1 MDILHSDL
9 DKQVKE
15 IKLILFSKDEEYEE
29 KRKRVRK
36 KKWQVIQLLLLS
48 SVIVMIAAGLYKV
61 LPQIPI
67 KIIQNLVTEEHTTV
81 VMSGV
86 LVSKLAVALA
96 IILFCSRIIFIVL
109 QGVLGLMKV
118 VVMLAKQLL
127 HLLFLLV
134 NLLSNKKSSSSEKF
148 SFGLGDNNKDTPV
161 KDDKPTKS
169 KSEMELLMRKQ
180 LEFGLDQYGL
190 LDIEDA
196 PKKGIEI
203 VSVIKGPTVTRYLI
217 SKNDILVKDIKNKLQ
232 DLEITMEVQSVKLT
246 NEDGRLYLEVA
257 NIPEARELVAFKE
270 VYEAFNSSNVKR
282 HPLEVPIGVTATG
295 ELLIVRIQKMPHMLI
310 AGATGSGKSVSG
322 NEIICSLILNSDPE
336 TLKLILID
344 PKRVELSQYKGIP
357 HLMQPIAKDIK
368 EIKRV
373 MEFLIDEMERRYIVL
388 EESGCKNIEQY
399 REKGNKMPYVVMFF
413 DELADI
419 IIQDRNFV
427 EESIM
432 RLVGK
437 ARAAGIHLIIATQR
451 PSVDVVTGIIKANL
465 PAAMAFAT
473 KSAIDSRVILD
484 QGGAEKLLG
493 EGDGLL
499 LLPDRAKLTRFQ
511 GAYIKDDEIDIII
524 ESVIKLYGGVKTSK
538 PKVKIV
544 VDLKECKAEDTDE
557 LEVVE
562 SEEKESEESPV
573 FEDIDEDVDSE
584 LLSYICKEKI
594 RGEIILPKMEALTKI
609 LKRRRA
615 VISSS
620 INHLIEKEYLVRSGG
635 SKNMKTEIQIKREDA
650 IRYLFSNDEDGYM
663 EVEKEIRGE

>member
-29 KRKRVRK
+29 KRKIVRK

-48 SVIVMIAAGLYKV
+48 SVIVMIGAGLYKV
-61 LPQIPI
+61 LPQVPI
-67 KIIQNLVTEEHTTV
+67 KSIQGLVTEEHTTV
-81 VMSGV
+81 VMSGL
-86 LVSKLAVALA
+86 LVSKLAVSLA
-96 IILFCSRIIFIVL
+96 IMLLFSRIIFMVL
-109 QGVLGLMKV
+109 QGVLGLVKV
-118 VVMLAKQLL
+118 IVMLAKQLL
-127 HLLFLLV
+127 HLLLLLV
-134 NLLSNKKSSSSEKF
+134 NLLSNKKSISSEKF
-148 SFGLGDNNKDTPV
+148 SFGLGDNNDTPV
-161 KDDKPTKS
+161 KDDKHTKS
-169 KSEMELLMRKQ
+169 KTEMELLMRKQ

-190 LDIEDA
+190 LDIEGA
-196 PKKGIEI
+196 PKMGIEI

-217 SKNDILVKDIKNKLQ
+217 NKNDILVKDIKNKLQ

-257 NIPEARELVAFKE
+257 NLPEARELVSFNE
-270 VYEAFNSSNVKR
+270 VYETFNSSNLKR

-295 ELLIVRIQKMPHMLI
+295 EMLIMAIQKLPHLLI

-322 NEIICSLILNSDPE
+322 NEIICSLILNADPK
-336 TLKLILID
+336 TVKLILID
-344 PKRVELSQYKGIP
+344 PKRVELSQYKDIP
-357 HLMQPIAKDIK
+357 HLMQPIAKDIN
-368 EIKRV
+368 EIKQV
-373 MEFLIDEMERRYIVL
+373 MTYLITEMERRYIIL
-388 EESGCKNIEQY
+388 EEAVCKNIEQY
-399 REKGNKMPYVVMFF
+399 REKGNSMPYVVLFF

-427 EESIM
+427 EDSIM

-437 ARAAGIHLIIATQR
+437 ARAAGIHILIATQR

-493 EGDGLL
+493 KGDGLL

-511 GAYIKDDEIDIII
+511 GAFINDDEIEIII
-524 ESVIKLYGGVKTSK
+524 DSVIKLHGGANASN

-544 VDLKECKAEDTDE
+544 VDLKEEESKDTDE
-557 LEVVE
+557 LESVE
-562 SEEKESEESPV
+562 SEEKEREEAPV
-573 FEDIDEDVDSE
+573 FEGIDEDVDVE

-609 LKRRRA
+609 LKRRRSI
-615 VISSS
+615 ISSS
-620 INHLIEKEYLVRSGG
+620 INHLIEKEYLIRSGG
-635 SKNMKTEIQIKREDA
+635 SKNMKTEILIKREDA
-650 IRYLFSNDEDGYM
+650 IRYLFNHDEDGYM
-663 EVEKEIRGE
+663 ELEKEIRGE